1 MTPREQA
8 AFAAGIETA
17 RQMALTAALTIEVR
31 EDAGA
36 VRQQA
41 AAAALQ
47 GLAEG
52 LRALAV
58 SPDGTVAPSQSL
70 NAQARAF
77 MVDAVLSKPDPIRS
91 AFAAIAADPSDSGTI
106 ECPTCKGRL
115 VWARDSHN
123 GHLHGQCETDGCLR
137 WMQ

>member
-17 RQMALTAALTIEVR
+17 RQMALTAAVTIEVR
-31 EDAGA
+31 EDGCE

-47 GLAEG
+47 GLAAG
-52 LRALAV
+52 LRAAFL
-58 SPDGTVAPSQSL
+58 DSQ
-70 NAQARAF
+70 AE
-77 MVDAVLSKPDPIRS
+77 PDPMRG
-91 AFAAIAADPSDSGTI
+91 AFTAIAAEPSDSGTV

-115 VWARDSHN
+115 VWVRDRHN

-137 WMQ
+137 FMQ

>member
-17 RQMALTAALTIEVR
+17 RQMALTAAVTIEVR
-31 EDAGA
+31 EDARE

-41 AAAALQ
+41 AVAALQ
-47 GLAEG
+47 GLALG
-52 LRALAV
+52 LR
-58 SPDGTVAPSQSL
+58 VAFLDSQ
-70 NAQARAF
+70 AEPA
-77 MVDAVLSKPDPIRS
+77 PIRS
-91 AFAAIAADPSDSGTI
+91 AFAAIAAQPGDSGAV
-106 ECPTCKGRL
+106 ECPVCKGQL
-115 VWARDSHN
+115 TWARDSFN